1 MVRYRIQLASA
12 STLAR
17 PEEGTAVSIYT
28 QTSSHI
34 DSDATQ
40 WLSPAEICRELQ
52 IPLQTFYQWRSR
64 GVGPHAY
71 RIGKHLRVS
80 QEDFEAWL
88 SLRSDPE

>member
-1 MVRYRIQLASA
+1 M
-12 STLAR
+12 T
-17 PEEGTAVSIYT
+17 IYT
-28 QTSSHI
+28 QHHGRNNVEADT
-34 DSDATQ
+34 
-40 WLSPAEICRELQ
+40 WLSPTEICERLQ

-80 QEDFEAWL
+80 QADFEAWL

>member
-1 MVRYRIQLASA
+1 MSI
-12 STLAR
+12 ST
-17 PEEGTAVSIYT
+17 
-28 QTSSHI
+28 QSSRHI
-34 DSDATQ
+34 NSNTTE
-40 WLSPAEICRELQ
+40 WLSPTEICEQLH

-80 QEDFEAWL
+80 QADFEAWL

>member
-1 MVRYRIQLASA
+1 M
-12 STLAR
+12 
-17 PEEGTAVSIYT
+17 SIYT
-28 QTSSHI
+28 QNSSRI
-34 DSDATQ
+34 DSDTTH
-40 WLSPAEICRELQ
+40 WLSPTEICRELQ

-80 QEDFEAWL
+80 QADFEAWL

>member
-1 MVRYRIQLASA
+1 LRHGTENVNN
-12 STLAR
+12 
-17 PEEGTAVSIYT
+17 EEEIPMTD
-28 QTSSHI
+28 QTFH
-34 DSDATQ
+34 ATSKHGFTEG
-40 WLSPAEICRELQ
+40 WLTPTEICSELQ

-80 QEDFEAWL
+80 QTDFEAWL

>member
-1 MVRYRIQLASA
+1 M
-12 STLAR
+12 
-17 PEEGTAVSIYT
+17 SIDT
-28 QTSSHI
+28 QSSSRTN
-34 DSDATQ
+34 SDTTH
-40 WLSPAEICRELQ
+40 WLSPTEICRELQ

-80 QEDFEAWL
+80 QADFEAWL

>member
-1 MVRYRIQLASA
+1 M
-12 STLAR
+12 
-17 PEEGTAVSIYT
+17 SINT
-28 QTSSHI
+28 QNNSRI
-34 DSDATQ
+34 DSPTTQ
-40 WLSPAEICRELQ
+40 WLSPTEICRELQ

-80 QEDFEAWL
+80 QADFEAWL